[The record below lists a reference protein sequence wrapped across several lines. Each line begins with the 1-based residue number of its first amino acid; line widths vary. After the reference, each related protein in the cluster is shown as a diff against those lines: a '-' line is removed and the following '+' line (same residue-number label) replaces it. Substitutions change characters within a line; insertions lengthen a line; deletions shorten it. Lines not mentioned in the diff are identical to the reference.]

1 MNVKRVE
8 NCCPRGQQ
16 EETIVRIKKCE
27 DISGNE
33 GKRRETAI
41 NGGTRLEARRNPIG
55 RP

>member
-33 GKRRETAI
+33 GKRRETASQLTM
-41 NGGTRLEARRNPIG
+41 GRGSRPEETR
-55 RP
+55 